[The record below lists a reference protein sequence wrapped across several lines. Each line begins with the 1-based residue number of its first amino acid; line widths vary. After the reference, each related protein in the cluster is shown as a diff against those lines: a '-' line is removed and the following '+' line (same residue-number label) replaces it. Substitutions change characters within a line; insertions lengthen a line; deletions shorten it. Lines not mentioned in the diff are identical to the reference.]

1 MTWHHERVPREM
13 PELLE
18 AQRQYQQTEKDVLL
32 MRFRARA
39 RLGRAVVRQVADG
52 DSLEDIGKN
61 LGKTA
66 EQARRYRQAYREWL
80 RDHSEESLD
89 QA

>member
-1 MTWHHERVPREM
+1 M

-18 AQRQYQQTEKDVLL
+18 AQREYQQTEVDVLL

-39 RLGRAVVRQVADG
+39 RLGRAVVQQVAAG
-52 DSLEDIGKN
+52 ASLEDIGKS

-66 EQARRYRQAYREWL
+66 EQARRYRQAYRDWL
-80 RDHSEESLD
+80 RDHSEADLD
-89 QA
+89 

>member
-1 MTWHHERVPREM
+1 M

-18 AQRQYQQTEKDVLL
+18 AQREYQQTEVDVLL

-39 RLGRAVVRQVADG
+39 RLGRAVVQQVAQG
-52 DSLEDIGKN
+52 HSLEDIGKS

-66 EQARRYRQAYREWL
+66 EQARRYRQAYRDWL
-80 RDHSEESLD
+80 RDHTEAELD
-89 QA
+89 

>member
-1 MTWHHERVPREM
+1 M
-13 PELLE
+13 PDLIE
-18 AQRQYQQTEKDVLL
+18 AESQYQQTEKDVLL
-32 MRFRARA
+32 VRFRARA
-39 RLGRAVVRQVADG
+39 RLGRAVVRQVAEG

-80 RDHSEESLD
+80 REHSEESLD
-89 QA
+89 QD

>member
-1 MTWHHERVPREM
+1 M

-18 AQRQYQQTEKDVLL
+18 AQRQYKQTEVDVLL

-39 RLGRAVVRQVADG
+39 RLGRAVVQQVAQG
-52 DSLEDIGKN
+52 DSLEDIGKS

-80 RDHSEESLD
+80 RDHTDADLD
-89 QA
+89 

>member
-1 MTWHHERVPREM
+1 M

-18 AQRQYQQTEKDVLL
+18 AQREYVQMEKDVLL

-66 EQARRYRQAYREWL
+66 EQARRYRQAYRDWL
-80 RDHSEESLD
+80 RDHSEAELD
-89 QA
+89 

>member
-1 MTWHHERVPREM
+1 M

-18 AQRQYQQTEKDVLL
+18 AQRQYQQNEVDVLL

-39 RLGRAVVRQVADG
+39 RLGRAVVEQVARG
-52 DSLEDIGKN
+52 DSLEAIGKS

-66 EQARRYRQAYREWL
+66 EQARRYRQAYNEWL
-80 RDHSEESLD
+80 RDHTEAELD
-89 QA
+89 

>member
-1 MTWHHERVPREM
+1 M

-18 AQRQYQQTEKDVLL
+18 AQREYQRTEKDVLL

-39 RLGRAVVRQVADG
+39 RLGRAVVRQVDQG
-52 DSLEDIGKN
+52 NSLEDIGKN

-66 EQARRYRQAYREWL
+66 EQARRYRQAYRDWL
-80 RDHSEESLD
+80 RDHDESELD
-89 QA
+89 